1 MKSVTVLPSRILIFA
16 VPCES
21 DSEESVMADDL
32 EQTIADNAAGPK
44 RAKGD
49 SAAMEQHSLPD
60 QIAAD
65 RYLAS
70 KNTTKAKGLGIA
82 LKKLVPPG
90 AD

>member
-1 MKSVTVLPSRILIFA
+1 MA
-16 VPCES
+16 VGDEKPL
-21 DSEESVMADDL
+21 EEAIQ
-32 EQTIADNAAGPK
+32 ENAKGPK

-49 SAAMEQHSLPD
+49 SAEMEQHDLAD

-70 KNTTKAKGLGIA
+70 KKAAKAKSLGLRRT
-82 LKKLVPPG
+82 KLVPPG